1 MLMRPS
7 CGAATSVAAR
17 GRTSTVT
24 LDLTAYSPA
33 INVRTCRPAGSE
45 TCGED
50 WPRASSLPRQST
62 SRGNAERTLTVPSG
76 TAGVGAAVAASG
88 EAAGP
93 AARVVP
99 PAAGVAEEVGEA
111 AAGGRAGDEERA
123 RMIATAAATT
133 TTSAVATAIAASG
146 RRAFVSARSTVGCII
161 VSGWTRVAAGRYVA
175 PSGR

>member
-50 WPRASSLPRQST
+50 WRRASSLPRQST
-62 SRGNAERTLTVPSG
+62 SRGYAERTLTVPSG
-76 TAGVGAAVAASG
+76 TAGVGAASG

-99 PAAGVAEEVGEA
+99 PAAGVAEEGGEA
-111 AAGGRAGDEERA
+111 AAGGRAG
-123 RMIATAAATT
+123 
-133 TTSAVATAIAASG
+133 G
-146 RRAFVSARSTVGCII
+146 
-161 VSGWTRVAAGRYVA
+161 
-175 PSGR
+175 

>member
-1 MLMRPS
+1 MLMRPR
-7 CGAATSVAAR
+7 CGGATSVGAR

-62 SRGNAERTLTVPSG
+62 SRGYAERTLTVPSG
-76 TAGVGAAVAASG
+76 TAGVGATVAASG
-88 EAAGP
+88 EGAGP

-99 PAAGVAEEVGEA
+99 PAAGLAVRVAAA
-111 AAGGRAGDEERA
+111 AAGGEAGDEGAA
-123 RMIATAAATT
+123 RMH
-133 TTSAVATAIAASG
+133 
-146 RRAFVSARSTVGCII
+146 
-161 VSGWTRVAAGRYVA
+161 
-175 PSGR
+175 